1 MKCLPQKHISR
12 AQGVVLHDWHAEILA
27 IRSFN
32 RFILEE
38 CQALADFD
46 KTSSE
51 YIHLRDE
58 SRKSESQ
65 FQPFALNDDIDIY
78 MYCSEAPCAY
88 LFSSFQK
95 LVESPLMTL

>member
-38 CQALADFD
+38 CQTLAGSD
-46 KTSSE
+46 KASSE
-51 YIHLRDE
+51 YIYFRHE
-58 SRKSESQ
+58 SEKSESQ
-65 FQPFALNDDIDIY
+65 CQPFALKSDVNIY
-78 MYCSEAPCAY
+78 MYCSEAPCMY
-88 LFSSFQK
+88 LFYLSDK
-95 LVESPLMTL
+95 HHWV